1 MAIKT
6 SSTRA
11 ERPCKQPAWNL
22 QFAICILHFAAI
34 SVLLIISCLLL
45 CPSPV
50 VADEERTFQEGRFE
64 GGQLRY
70 INDLPVL
77 VVSGTPEEIGRQKAA
92 LTGDVVRKLADYPKQ
107 LMQIGNNSDE
117 RWQKLAQMGEALK
130 PQIPPDYRDEMRAFA
145 DKAGFDRQWE
155 MGVLSNVMV
164 DIYRGGFGC
173 SSLIAEASRSSTGGP
188 LFGRNLDFYTLGIL
202 DKYGLVTVH
211 RPKGKHAF
219 ASIGFPGIF
228 GCISGINDAGL
239 ALAVHEVFVS
249 KDGAPMFNPKGLP
262 YSMCFRRML
271 EECSSVEE
279 AEKLLRSTERTTLLS
294 LAVCDRRQAAVF
306 EMTPNTVALR
316 RAEDGL
322 CFCTNHF
329 RTDELKMFALGLRYP
344 ILELGRYPSLEKAQ
358 SIKTLDVDDVAKKL
372 DEVSAG
378 LMTVQSMIFE
388 PEPLILHLAMGSCPS
403 SALPM
408 KKLEL
413 QPLFK
418 P

>member
-1 MAIKT
+1 MFIL
-6 SSTRA
+6 
-11 ERPCKQPAWNL
+11 PA
-22 QFAICILHFAAI
+22 
-34 SVLLIISCLLL
+34 LLL
-45 CPSPV
+45 CPSPLA
-50 VADEERTFQEGRFE
+50 ADEERTFQEGRFE

-77 VVSGTPEEIGRQKAA
+77 VVSGTPGEIGRQKAA
-92 LTGDVVRKLADYPKQ
+92 LTGDVVHKLADYPKQ
-107 LMQIGNNSDE
+107 LMQIGNNSDD
-117 RWQKLAQMGEALK
+117 RWQKLLEMGEALK

-145 DKAGFDRQWE
+145 DKAGFERQWE

-173 SSLIAEASRSSTGGP
+173 SSLIVEASRSSTGGP

-211 RPKGKHAF
+211 RPIGKHAF

-228 GCISGINDAGL
+228 GCISGINDSGL
-239 ALAVHEVFVS
+239 ALAVHEVFLS
-249 KDGAPMFNPKGLP
+249 KDKAPMFNPKGLP

-306 EMTPNTVALR
+306 EMTPNTVAVR
-316 RAEDGL
+316 RAKDGL

-329 RTDELKMFALGLRYP
+329 RTDELIMFAWCRRYP
-344 ILELGRYPSLEKAQ
+344 ILEKAQ

-378 LMTVQSMIFE
+378 HMTVQSMIFE